1 MQVLHVSKYYPPT
14 FGGLEKVVYDIV
26 EGLAQRNMRADVLC
40 AAAGGAPSCVDL
52 GSGYTI
58 TRKREYAKIAA
69 TPIAPSLLSH
79 FSSTCNQYDIIHIHL
94 PNPLANLAVML
105 GRTRAKVVL
114 HWHSDIIKQKHLLKL
129 YRPMQ
134 NWLLR
139 RADSI
144 IVTSPNYL
152 EGSEQLEGFKHKA
165 VVIPIGID
173 ASELTPQPDLVGK
186 IRREYQGRT
195 IVFALGRL
203 TRYKG
208 FEYLIEAARS
218 LQDCVVLLGGKG
230 EEQARLEGLIERY
243 GVRDHVRMLGGIPH
257 TELASYYAAADIF
270 CLPSYTKNEAFGV
283 VQLEA
288 MTFGKPV
295 VSTNIAG
302 SGVPWVNA
310 HEVSGLICP
319 PSSVSALAAAI
330 QRLAD
335 DPELRQRL
343 GAQAYQRAHTLFS
356 VNQMVESTHAL
367 YTQLLNK
374 S

>member
-1 MQVLHVSKYYPPT
+1 MRVLHVSKYYPPT

-26 EGLAQRNMRADVLC
+26 EGLAQRDVRADVLC
-40 AAAGGAPSCVDL
+40 AAAGGTRSCIDQAN
-52 GSGYTI
+52 GYTI
-58 TRKREYAKIAA
+58 TRKRELAKIAA
-69 TPIAPSLLSH
+69 TPIAPGLLNYY
-79 FSSTCNQYDIIHIHL
+79 SSVCNQYDVVHIHL
-94 PNPLANLAVML
+94 PNPLANLAAML
-105 GRTRAKVVL
+105 RNTKAKVVL
-114 HWHSDIIKQKHLLKL
+114 HWHSDIIKQKQMLKL

-144 IVTSPNYL
+144 VVTSPNYL
-152 EGSEQLEGFKHKA
+152 EGSDQLAGFKHKA
-165 VVIPIGID
+165 VVIPIGMD
-173 ASELTPQPDLVGK
+173 ASELTPRPELVDS
-186 IRREYQGRT
+186 IRQEHQGRT

-208 FEYLIEAARS
+208 FEYLIKAARS
-218 LQDCVVLLGGKG
+218 LKNCVVLLGGKG
-230 EEQARLEGLIERY
+230 EEQARLVALIEQYEVKDR
-243 GVRDHVRMLGGIPH
+243 VKMLGGIPH
-257 TELASYYAAADIF
+257 GDLASYYEAADMF

-295 VSTNIAG
+295 ICTDIAG

-310 HEVSGLICP
+310 HEVSGLVCP
-319 PSSVSALAAAI
+319 PSSASALAAAI

-335 DPELRQRL
+335 DPKLREKL
-343 GAQAYQRAHTLFS
+343 GAQGYERVRTIFS
-356 VNQMVESTHAL
+356 VDQMVENTHAL
-367 YTQLLNK
+367 YAQLLDR